1 MAAFANPVSA
11 ETLAFQLTL
20 DDARLVLE
28 QSFALADEEYQAN
41 VTVRLRNT
49 TSATFTPNDAD
60 TLLLS
65 LGPGLGDQRVAGLGY
80 AEAIYAFVEPITRVA
95 GRIRQLRPESSTEEA
110 ISWSGDEVEW
120 LGLHARYFALL
131 VSPAGPVLRPQVS
144 LPKSGA
150 TKYPMNHLPVLT
162 WQLPLGDIASRAA
175 AGGSSSSSRTQ
186 VSAGT
191 WHRWTSLRRNP
202 VPTPV
207 AMAAMV
213 VFRRARAADVH
224 SHHCSR
230 LGSFDYPPC
239 NSGAPADVSGG
250 AERHS
255 EPEEVRGSPVARMR
269 PELEIIKREFR
280 GAEQS
285 ERILAA
291 YGRHGISPF
300 TGLKPALI
308 VLMQLPVLVA
318 LSRARVRLR
327 AARCRIPVDG
337 DAGGARQAVCVWHLA
352 APRRRLLQCTA
363 GADGDEHASRT

>member
-150 TKYPMNHLPVLT
+150 TKYPMNHLPVLAVAARRHRVAGGGEWKFVVFSGPKSAQALGT
-162 WQLPLGDIASRAA
+162 GGHRFDAILFPHLWQWLRWLCFGVLGLLTSIHIIAPDWGVSIILLAILVRLLMYPVARNAIAS
-175 AGGSSSSSRTQ
+175 Q
-186 VSAGT
+186 KKFV
-191 WHRWTSLRRNP
+191 
-202 VPTPV
+202 
-207 AMAAMV
+207 
-213 VFRRARAADVH
+213 
-224 SHHCSR
+224 
-230 LGSFDYPPC
+230 
-239 NSGAPADVSGG
+239 
-250 AERHS
+250 
-255 EPEEVRGSPVARMR
+255 EVQSRMR

-280 GAEQS
+280 GAEQVNES
-285 ERILAA
+285 WRPTD
-291 YGRHGISPF
+291 G
-300 TGLKPALI
+300 TGS
-308 VLMQLPVLVA
+308 VR
-318 LSRARVRLR
+318 SRA
-327 AARCRIPVDG
+327 
-337 DAGGARQAVCVWHLA
+337 
-352 APRRRLLQCTA
+352 
-363 GADGDEHASRT
+363 